1 MKTIEGFVLRPLGEE
16 YIVIGEGIAQVDF
29 NRMISMNHTAAFL
42 WEEVQGKEFTVS
54 DLKDIILREY
64 VDEVDEAT
72 AFADAAELAKQWI
85 EAGIVSE

>member
-29 NRMISMNHTAAFL
+29 NRMISMNSSAAYL
-42 WEEVQGKEFTVS
+42 WSKVEGKEFTVE
-54 DLKDIILREY
+54 DLKDLLLEEY
-64 VDEVDEAT
+64 EVDPDT
-72 AFADAAELAKQWI
+72 AAADAAAVAAKWV

>member
-29 NRMISMNHTAAFL
+29 NKMISMNSSAAYL
-42 WEEVQGKEFTVS
+42 WRNVEGKEFTVE
-54 DLKDIILREY
+54 DLKDLLLEEY
-64 VDEVDEAT
+64 EVDPVTALSDAEAV
-72 AFADAAELAKQWI
+72 ARKWI

>member
-29 NRMISMNHTAAFL
+29 NKMISMNSSAAYL
-42 WEEVQGKEFTVS
+42 WRNVEGKEFTVE
-54 DLKDIILREY
+54 DLKDLLLEEY
-64 VDEVDEAT
+64 EVDAETALSDAEAV
-72 AFADAAELAKQWI
+72 ARKWI